1 MRTTVRTTLSV
12 KLCVLVE
19 LTANPTNSTKNA
31 MLWFAPRQA
40 GSGWSK
46 VNKDRIAKLL
56 KAGLMTPAGLAK
68 IDATKA
74 DGSWVKLDAI
84 STLEQPTDLRSEF
97 ARYSSTKTNFE
108 SFLLRCNAAFWQG
121 SLTPNALKLAQS
133 ASLKRHG

>member
-1 MRTTVRTTLSV
+1 
-12 KLCVLVE
+12 
-19 LTANPTNSTKNA
+19 
-31 MLWFAPRQA
+31 
-40 GSGWSK
+40 
-46 VNKDRIAKLL
+46 
-56 KAGLMTPAGLAK
+56 MTPAGLAK

-97 ARYSSTKTNFE
+97 AKYSSAKTNFE

>member
-1 MRTTVRTTLSV
+1 MRTTLSV

-31 MLWFAPRQA
+31 PCCGSPRAKQA
-40 GSGWSK
+40 LAGLR

-84 STLEQPTDLRSEF
+84 STLEQTTDLRSEF
-97 ARYSSTKTNFE
+97 A
-108 SFLLRCNAAFWQG
+108 
-121 SLTPNALKLAQS
+121 KLQQRQNK
-133 ASLKRHG
+133 L